1 MGRSFDDD
9 PLTAALAPPPN
20 ESPAER
26 DAREQAEA
34 EAKRVSD
41 EIDAQLRKERE
52 NEKKRKPVKLLL
64 LGQSESGKTA
74 TLKSEST
81 SASPLYL
88 FQLLYCK
95 RQWSEERSSWRCVI
109 LLNLVRNMNDILDI
123 LAREMADQSPAL
135 PVASSSSAVLPST
148 AIPTS
153 TSSSP
158 SSSPLSS
165 DSEFDDPTPPSRRA
179 STSTGGPSSPRLP
192 PLKFK
197 DKHRL
202 LRLRLA
208 PLRRVQSDLEQRL
221 GAAATELYTTSATSA
236 APFENG
242 LPPKREKDR
251 EFSVHSTNGWKT
263 ALERFRAAR
272 RRSGDEAGVLRK
284 VRDMEDEV
292 LGVIAGCREDM
303 RAVWEDRVVREMLAR
318 RKVRVEDSA
327 GFFLND
333 VERIARTDY
342 QITDDDIIR
351 ARLRTVG
358 VQEYRVTF
366 EHGHS
371 AGSEWRMYDVGGT
384 RSSRAVWYS
393 YFDDCD
399 AIIFLAPVSCFDEKL
414 AEDRRVNRLEDSYML
429 WKSVCAC
436 KLLARTQLVLFL
448 NKCDLLQAKLMR
460 GAKIRDSVPSFGD
473 RRNDVATATRYF
485 QQHFKEIQRT
495 YSPVQRPFYVHLTSV
510 ISASAMRPPSRA
522 SALSHVRDE
531 DGLALRDELLARAVE
546 ERLADRRERVV
557 EDAPLCDTKS
567 TAVTLGAVEESIL
580 RDHLRRADLM

>member
-1 MGRSFDDD
+1 MGRSFEED

-20 ESPAER
+20 ETPAQREVRER
-26 DAREQAEA
+26 AES

-41 EIDAQLRKERE
+41 EIDAQLRRERE
-52 NEKKRKPVKLLL
+52 SEKKRKPVKLLL

-74 TLKSEST
+74 TLKSESELFPPSRLVST
-81 SASPLYL
+81 LPLD

-95 RQWSEERSSWRCVI
+95 RQWSEERTSWRCVI

-123 LAREMADQSPAL
+123 LGREMAAANSSAL
-135 PVASSSSAVLPST
+135 PAASSSNVVKPPT

-165 DSEFDDPTPPSRRA
+165 DSEFDDPPPRRQSA
-179 STSTGGPSSPRLP
+179 SVGSPGSPRLP

-208 PLRRVQSDLEQRL
+208 PLRRVQADLEQRL
-221 GAAATELYTTSATSA
+221 GAAATELYTTDAKSA
-236 APFENG
+236 APFEG
-242 LPPKREKDR
+242 SPPLKREK

-263 ALERFRAAR
+263 ALERFRVAR
-272 RRSGDEAGVLRK
+272 RRSGEEGVLRK

-292 LGVIAGCREDM
+292 QGVIAGCREDM
-303 RAVWEDRVVREMLAR
+303 RSVWEDRVVREMLSR
-318 RKVRVEDSA
+318 RKVRVEDSP

-333 VERIARTDY
+333 VDRIARTDY

-414 AEDRRVNRLEDSYML
+414 AEDKRVNRLEDSYML

-495 YSPVQRPFYVHLTSV
+495 CSPVQRPFYVHLTSV
-510 ISASAMRPPSRA
+510 I
-522 SALSHVRDE
+522 
-531 DGLALRDELLARAVE
+531 
-546 ERLADRRERVV
+546 
-557 EDAPLCDTKS
+557 DTKS

>member
-1 MGRSFDDD
+1 MGRSFEED

-20 ESPAER
+20 ETPAER
-26 DAREQAEA
+26 EVREHAES

-41 EIDAQLRKERE
+41 EIDAQLRRERE
-52 NEKKRKPVKLLL
+52 SEKKRKPVKLLL
-64 LGQSESGKTA
+64 LGQSGKGFVV
-74 TLKSEST
+74 
-81 SASPLYL
+81 SPRV

-95 RQWSEERSSWRCVI
+95 RQWSEERTSWRCVI

-123 LAREMADQSPAL
+123 LGREMAANSQAL
-135 PVASSSSAVLPST
+135 PVASSSTAVQPAT
-148 AIPTS
+148 AIPT
-153 TSSSP
+153 TS
-158 SSSPLSS
+158 
-165 DSEFDDPTPPSRRA
+165 
-179 STSTGGPSSPRLP
+179 RLP

-236 APFENG
+236 APFDPS
-242 LPPKREKDR
+242 LPPKREK

-272 RRSGDEAGVLRK
+272 RRSGEDSGVLRK
-284 VRDMEDEV
+284 VRDMEDEIQ
-292 LGVIAGCREDM
+292 GVIAGCREDM
-303 RAVWEDRVVREMLAR
+303 RSVWEDRVVREMLAR

-333 VERIARTDY
+333 VDRIARTDY

-384 RSSRAVWYS
+384 RSSRAAWYS

-460 GAKIRDSVPSFGD
+460 GAKIRDSVPSFGE

-485 QQHFKEIQRT
+485 QQHFKEIQRAN
-495 YSPVQRPFYVHLTSV
+495 SPVQRPFYVHLTSV
-510 ISASAMRPPSRA
+510 I
-522 SALSHVRDE
+522 
-531 DGLALRDELLARAVE
+531 
-546 ERLADRRERVV
+546 
-557 EDAPLCDTKS
+557 DTKS

>member
-1 MGRSFDDD
+1 MGRSFDED

-20 ESPAER
+20 ETPVQREVRERAES
-26 DAREQAEA
+26 

-41 EIDAQLRKERE
+41 EIDAQLRRERE
-52 NEKKRKPVKLLL
+52 SEKKRKPVKLLL

-74 TLKSEST
+74 TLKSD
-81 SASPLYL
+81 PQ

-95 RQWSEERSSWRCVI
+95 RQWSEERTSWRCVI
-109 LLNLVRNMNDILDI
+109 LLNLVRNINDILDI
-123 LAREMADQSPAL
+123 L
-135 PVASSSSAVLPST
+135 
-148 AIPTS
+148 
-153 TSSSP
+153 
-158 SSSPLSS
+158 
-165 DSEFDDPTPPSRRA
+165 DSEFDDPVPSRRQ
-179 STSTGGPSSPRLP
+179 SVSVSGPSSPGLP

-236 APFENG
+236 APFEG
-242 LPPKREKDR
+242 APLPPKREK

-272 RRSGDEAGVLRK
+272 RRSGEESGVLRK

-292 LGVIAGCREDM
+292 QGVIAGCREDI
-303 RAVWEDRVVREMLAR
+303 RSVWEDRIVREMLSR

-333 VERIARTDY
+333 VDRIARTDY

-510 ISASAMRPPSRA
+510 I
-522 SALSHVRDE
+522 
-531 DGLALRDELLARAVE
+531 
-546 ERLADRRERVV
+546 
-557 EDAPLCDTKS
+557 DTKS

>member
-1 MGRSFDDD
+1 MGRTLEED
-9 PLTAALAPPPN
+9 PLAAALAPPPN
-20 ESPAER
+20 ETPAER
-26 DAREQAEA
+26 EVRERAEC

-41 EIDAQLRKERE
+41 EIDAQLRRERE
-52 NEKKRKPVKLLL
+52 SEKKRKPVKLLL

-74 TLKSEST
+74 TLKSESGCCGG
-81 SASPLYL
+81 L

-95 RQWSEERSSWRCVI
+95 RQWSEERTSWRCVI
-109 LLNLVRNMNDILDI
+109 LLNLVRNINDILDI
-123 LAREMADQSPAL
+123 LGREMAAANPVL
-135 PVASSSSAVLPST
+135 PPASSSNIIQPPT

-165 DSEFDDPTPPSRRA
+165 DSEIDEPPPRRQSA
-179 STSTGGPSSPRLP
+179 SIGSPNPSGLD

-236 APFENG
+236 APFDNAASAS
-242 LPPKREKDR
+242 KREK

-272 RRSGDEAGVLRK
+272 RRSGDESGVLRK

-292 LGVIAGCREDM
+292 QGVIAGCREDM
-303 RAVWEDRVVREMLAR
+303 RSVWEDRVVREMLSR
-318 RKVRVEDSA
+318 RKARVEDSP

-333 VERIARTDY
+333 LDRIARTDY

-384 RSSRAVWYS
+384 RSSRAAWYP

-429 WKSVCAC
+429 WKSVCGC
-436 KLLARTQLVLFL
+436 KLLTRTQLVLFL

-460 GAKIRDSVPSFGD
+460 GTKIRDSVPSFGD

-485 QQHFKEIQRT
+485 QQHFKEILRT

-510 ISASAMRPPSRA
+510 I
-522 SALSHVRDE
+522 
-531 DGLALRDELLARAVE
+531 
-546 ERLADRRERVV
+546 
-557 EDAPLCDTKS
+557 DTKS

>member
-1 MGRSFDDD
+1 MVRSFEED

-20 ESPAER
+20 ETPAER
-26 DAREQAEA
+26 DVREHAES

-52 NEKKRKPVKLLL
+52 NDKKRKPVKLLL

-74 TLKSEST
+74 TLKSEC
-81 SASPLYL
+81 P

-95 RQWSEERSSWRCVI
+95 RQWMEERTSWRCVI

-123 LAREMADQSPAL
+123 LGREMAATSPAL
-135 PVASSSSAVLPST
+135 PHASSSNAILPAT
-148 AIPTS
+148 AIPT
-153 TSSSP
+153 TS
-158 SSSPLSS
+158 
-165 DSEFDDPTPPSRRA
+165 
-179 STSTGGPSSPRLP
+179 RLP

-208 PLRRVQSDLEQRL
+208 PLRRVQSDLEHRL

-236 APFENG
+236 APFESSS
-242 LPPKREKDR
+242 PPKREK

-272 RRSGDEAGVLRK
+272 RRSGEEGVLRK

-303 RAVWEDRVVREMLAR
+303 RTVWEDRIVREMLAR
-318 RKVRVEDSA
+318 RKARIEDSA

-495 YSPVQRPFYVHLTSV
+495 SSPVQRPFYVHLTSV
-510 ISASAMRPPSRA
+510 I
-522 SALSHVRDE
+522 
-531 DGLALRDELLARAVE
+531 
-546 ERLADRRERVV
+546 
-557 EDAPLCDTKS
+557 DTKS

>member
-1 MGRSFDDD
+1 MGRSFEED

-20 ESPAER
+20 ETLAER
-26 DAREQAEA
+26 EVRERAEA
-34 EAKRVSD
+34 EARRVSD
-41 EIDAQLRKERE
+41 EIDAQLRRERDA
-52 NEKKRKPVKLLL
+52 EKKRKPVKLLL

-74 TLKSEST
+74 TLKN
-81 SASPLYL
+81 

-95 RQWSEERSSWRCVI
+95 RLWSEERSSWRCVV

-123 LAREMADQSPAL
+123 LGREMAATRSVDL
-135 PVASSSSAVLPST
+135 PVASSSKVQPPT

-153 TSSSP
+153 N
-158 SSSPLSS
+158 
-165 DSEFDDPTPPSRRA
+165 F
-179 STSTGGPSSPRLP
+179 P

-208 PLRRVQSDLEQRL
+208 PLRRVQTDLEARL

-236 APFENG
+236 APFDSDS
-242 LPPKREKDR
+242 PADAPVIKPHK

-272 RRSGDEAGVLRK
+272 RRSGEETGVLRK

-292 LGVIAGCREDM
+292 ADVVAGCREDM
-303 RAVWEDRVVREMLAR
+303 RSLWEDRVVREMLSR
-318 RKVRVEDSA
+318 RKSRIEDSA

-333 VERIARTDY
+333 VDRIARTDY

-351 ARLRTVG
+351 ARLRTLG

-414 AEDRRVNRLEDSYML
+414 AEDRHVNRLEDSYML

-510 ISASAMRPPSRA
+510 I
-522 SALSHVRDE
+522 
-531 DGLALRDELLARAVE
+531 
-546 ERLADRRERVV
+546 
-557 EDAPLCDTKS
+557 DTKS